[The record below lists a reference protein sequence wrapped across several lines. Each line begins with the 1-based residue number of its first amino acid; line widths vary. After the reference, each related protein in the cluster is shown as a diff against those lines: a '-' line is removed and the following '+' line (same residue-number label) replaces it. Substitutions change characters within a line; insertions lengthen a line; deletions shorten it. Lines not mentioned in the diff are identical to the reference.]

1 MARYGLPL
9 RPTLVTGVTALILLA
24 TLAVGGS
31 AFLSS
36 RRAVASLWRKAASE
50 TAHRV
55 TQRSLR
61 FLEPAA
67 PYLALTQQLAEQ
79 GRVDPQDRERTLD
92 YFRAAIQ
99 ANPSFSWASWGGA
112 DGAYLAAWRAQPGNG
127 AIQATLREVQ
137 GIDGQ
142 GKPLTRWRDFSANPD
157 GTWKILKDISEPYDP
172 RSRAWYQA
180 AVQAGHGVWVEPFL
194 FQSHQQP
201 GFSYVLPWR
210 TRVAIEPGPA
220 SDPAAPPAPA
230 AAPQSATPL
239 FREELKGVFAVEFET
254 ADLSAF
260 LSTLKVG
267 EHGKVYLV
275 TNEGLVVGHPDGQVT
290 ESKNG
295 VLQIARVETHPD
307 PMLRPAWEGWKKR
320 GGGARSFAVKTYLA
334 MAEPFPAA
342 SGIDWVALGVAPS
355 QDFFGEARAQALWAL
370 LIGLSVMLL
379 AAALGALLA
388 TRVSG
393 GLHELVDELD
403 RIGRYQLSEQK
414 LLSVPSPVREV
425 NTMADAIDRMKS
437 SLRSFARY
445 VPTQLVQDLLETG
458 EEAKLGGH
466 KQELTTLFSDLEGFT
481 TLSEQMEP
489 DALVDALQDYFS
501 GMSEVIR
508 AQGGTV
514 DKFIGDAIM
523 AFWNAPRPEEDHAL
537 YACRAALAMRAKML
551 ALQTTWR
558 KAGRPVISARI
569 GINTGTALVGNIGSQ
584 QRMNYTAMGDPVNLA
599 SRLEGLNKAYGTK
612 ILIGET
618 TAKAV
623 AGRMVLRAIDWVAVK
638 GRGQAILV
646 HELIG
651 EKGKVT
657 AEVLR
662 ACELQREALELYR
675 TRKFAEAAKAFDAAG
690 AMLLGSEVEEST
702 TIGALRSDEASRT
715 LSARCREYAA
725 HPPPPEWSGAKVMS
739 EK

>member
-239 FREELKGVFAVEFET
+239 FREELKGVFA
-254 ADLSAF
+254 
-260 LSTLKVG
+260 
-267 EHGKVYLV
+267 
-275 TNEGLVVGHPDGQVT
+275 
-290 ESKNG
+290 
-295 VLQIARVETHPD
+295 
-307 PMLRPAWEGWKKR
+307 
-320 GGGARSFAVKTYLA
+320 
-334 MAEPFPAA
+334 
-342 SGIDWVALGVAPS
+342 
-355 QDFFGEARAQALWAL
+355 
-370 LIGLSVMLL
+370 
-379 AAALGALLA
+379 
-388 TRVSG
+388 
-393 GLHELVDELD
+393 
-403 RIGRYQLSEQK
+403 
-414 LLSVPSPVREV
+414 
-425 NTMADAIDRMKS
+425 
-437 SLRSFARY
+437 
-445 VPTQLVQDLLETG
+445 
-458 EEAKLGGH
+458 
-466 KQELTTLFSDLEGFT
+466 
-481 TLSEQMEP
+481 
-489 DALVDALQDYFS
+489 ALVMQS
-501 GMSEVIR
+501 S
-508 AQGGTV
+508 T
-514 DKFIGDAIM
+514 
-523 AFWNAPRPEEDHAL
+523 PP
-537 YACRAALAMRAKML
+537 
-551 ALQTTWR
+551 
-558 KAGRPVISARI
+558 AG
-569 GINTGTALVGNIGSQ
+569 
-584 QRMNYTAMGDPVNLA
+584 
-599 SRLEGLNKAYGTK
+599 
-612 ILIGET
+612 
-618 TAKAV
+618 
-623 AGRMVLRAIDWVAVK
+623 
-638 GRGQAILV
+638 
-646 HELIG
+646 
-651 EKGKVT
+651 
-657 AEVLR
+657 
-662 ACELQREALELYR
+662 
-675 TRKFAEAAKAFDAAG
+675 
-690 AMLLGSEVEEST
+690 
-702 TIGALRSDEASRT
+702 
-715 LSARCREYAA
+715 
-725 HPPPPEWSGAKVMS
+725 PPP
-739 EK
+739 